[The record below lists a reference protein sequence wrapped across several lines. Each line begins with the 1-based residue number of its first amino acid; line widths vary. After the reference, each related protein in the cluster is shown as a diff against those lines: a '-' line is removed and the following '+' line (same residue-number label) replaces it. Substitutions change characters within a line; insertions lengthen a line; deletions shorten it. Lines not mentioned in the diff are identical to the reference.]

1 MRVSKYLR
9 MELREYWLY
18 WEIMNILM
26 QFLSAMSMTILKF
39 TFTVQKMGIKLMR

>member
-1 MRVSKYLR
+1 MRASKYLR
-9 MELREYWLY
+9 MEIREYWLY

-39 TFTVQKMGIKLMR
+39 IFTVQKAGTKLMQ